1 MNVISNSKQ
10 RCLTAVLCCSRIRE
24 NSESSTIQKSHDFCY
39 RTFLTGYGILRHLKT
54 VLCLTVTCFITASLA
69 AQEKPEDAPL
79 AVEAPATAEAEAPEL
94 TEEAEKAIERGL
106 KFLIATQNKDGSW
119 SSTKDGDKG
128 GSHAIAGTSL
138 GLMAFMVE
146 GHFPGFGRYGA
157 ALDRAKDYLLKRAE
171 DSPNGTMNVK
181 MYEIGLFTIAMSEL
195 WGMTSDPKDNK
206 EIQVALERVVQ
217 IILRSQSPLGGWR
230 YAPRPDAGQDT
241 SVTAMV
247 FVSLA
252 SAREAGVLVPTETIE
267 RLTGYL
273 RDQAFDERRGGFG
286 YQGKGYTIACTAGGV
301 YAAQLAGN
309 RDTEWV
315 EAALNSLENDPKM
328 FSRKDNGHFYYSH
341 YYAMQAMVQA
351 GEERYAKWYPKIRDS
366 LIALQQPNGS
376 WQEKEMDYP
385 HKTPMSII
393 ILGTP
398 NRYIP
403 VYQR

>member
-1 MNVISNSKQ
+1 MIATLQPINP
-10 RCLTAVLCCSRIRE
+10 
-24 NSESSTIQKSHDFCY
+24 
-39 RTFLTGYGILRHLKT
+39 LRW
-54 VLCLTVTCFITASLA
+54 VLA
-69 AQEKPEDAPL
+69 ALMTCVLTLPLYAENDRPFELVDEDN
-79 AVEAPATAEAEAPEL
+79 APEL
-94 TEEAEKAIERGL
+94 NEAAAKAIDRGL
-106 KFLIATQNKDGSW
+106 KYLIASQNPDGSW
-119 SSTKDGDKG
+119 SMENGDY
-128 GSHAIAGTSL
+128 SIAGTSL
-138 GLMAFMVE
+138 ALMAFMVE
-146 GHFPGFGRYGA
+146 GHFPGFGEYGDT
-157 ALDRAKDYLLKRAE
+157 LDRAKDYLIKRNK
-171 DSPNGTMNVK
+171 DSPSGAMGVK

-195 WGMTSDPKDNK
+195 WGMTKDPEDNA
-206 EIQVALERVVQ
+206 EIQTALERSVQ

-252 SAREAGVLVPTETIE
+252 SAREAGVLVPNETIE
-267 RLTGYL
+267 RLTNYL
-273 RDQAFDERRGGFG
+273 RDQAFDENRGGFG

-315 EAALNSLENDPKM
+315 EAALSSLENDPKM
-328 FSRKDNGHFYYSH
+328 FSRKDNGYFYYSH

-351 GEERYAKWYPKIRDS
+351 SDERYAKWYPKIRDA
-366 LIALQQPNGS
+366 LIDLQKPDGS
-376 WQEKEMDYP
+376 WVEKENDYP
-385 HKTPMSII
+385 HKTPMAII

>member
-1 MNVISNSKQ
+1 MNALNNSK
-10 RCLTAVLCCSRIRE
+10 LC
-24 NSESSTIQKSHDFCY
+24 
-39 RTFLTGYGILRHLKT
+39 FLLSALFL
-54 VLCLTVTCFITASLA
+54 VAPVV
-69 AQEKPEDAPL
+69 AQDKDS
-79 AVEAPATAEAEAPEL
+79 EAPTIEDTPATTEAEAPEM

-106 KFLIATQNKDGSW
+106 KFLIANQNTDGSW
-119 SSTKDGDKG
+119 SSGDPELG
-128 GSHAIAGTSL
+128 GGGFSIAGTSL
-138 GLMAFMVE
+138 ALMAFMVE
-146 GHFPGFGRYGA
+146 GHFPGFGPYGA
-157 ALDRAKDYLLKRAE
+157 ALDRGKDYLLKRFKE
-171 DSPNGTMNVK
+171 SPTGAMGVK
-181 MYEIGLFTIAMSEL
+181 MYEIGLYTIAMSEL
-195 WGMTSDPKDNK
+195 WGMTGDPDDNK
-206 EIQVALERVVQ
+206 EIQVALERVVE

-286 YQGKGYTIACTAGGV
+286 YQGKGYTLACTAGGV

-315 EAALNSLENDPKM
+315 AAAISSLENNPKM
-328 FSRKDNGHFYYSH
+328 FSRKDNGHFYYTH

-351 GEERYAKWYPKIRDS
+351 GEEHYAKWYPKIRDA
-366 LIALQQPNGS
+366 LIALQQPDGS
-376 WQEKEMDYP
+376 WREKDAKKDYP

>member
-1 MNVISNSKQ
+1 MNDLKMSY
-10 RCLTAVLCCSRIRE
+10 LT
-24 NSESSTIQKSHDFCY
+24 
-39 RTFLTGYGILRHLKT
+39 T
-54 VLCLTVTCFITASLA
+54 VLCFLTACLIAAPLS
-69 AQEKPEDAPL
+69 AQEETAGAPL
-79 AVEAPATAEAEAPEL
+79 VGEAEAEAPEL

-106 KFLIATQNKDGSW
+106 KFLISSQNKDGSW
-119 SSTKDGDKG
+119 SSADPEKG
-128 GSHAIAGTSL
+128 GGGGYAIAGTSL

-146 GHFPGFGRYGA
+146 GHFPGFGPYGKV
-157 ALDRAKDYLLKRAE
+157 LDRAKDYLIKRSE
-171 DSPNGTMNVK
+171 DSPSGAMGVK

-195 WGMTSDPKDNK
+195 WGMTSDPEDNK
-206 EIQVALERVVQ
+206 EIQVALERIVEV
-217 IILRSQSPLGGWR
+217 ILRSQSPLGGWR

-252 SAREAGVLVPTETIE
+252 SAREAGVLVPAETIE

-273 RDQAFDERRGGFG
+273 RDQAFDEQRGGFG

-315 EAALNSLENDPKM
+315 SAAINSLENDPKM

-351 GEERYAKWYPKIRDS
+351 GEEHYAKWYPKIRDS
-366 LIALQQPNGS
+366 LIALQKPNGS
-376 WQEKEMDYP
+376 WQEKELDYP

>member
-1 MNVISNSKQ
+1 MNVTSNSRQ
-10 RCLTAVLCCSRIRE
+10 RYLT
-24 NSESSTIQKSHDFCY
+24 
-39 RTFLTGYGILRHLKT
+39 T
-54 VLCLTVTCFITASLA
+54 VLYFVTTGFITASLA
-69 AQEKPEDAPL
+69 AQEKPTGAPL
-79 AVEAPATAEAEAPEL
+79 VVEAPATSEAEAPEL
-94 TEEAEKAIERGL
+94 TEEAEKAIGRGL

-119 SSTKDGDKG
+119 SSKDKEKG
-128 GSHAIAGTSL
+128 EAGGYAIAGTSL

-146 GHFPGFGRYGA
+146 GHFPGFGRYGK
-157 ALDRAKDYLLKRAE
+157 ALDRAKDYLLKRSR
-171 DSPNGTMNVK
+171 DSPTGAMGVK

-195 WGMTSDPKDNK
+195 WGMTSDPADNK
-206 EIQVALERVVQ
+206 VIQESLERVVQ

-230 YAPRPDAGQDT
+230 YAPRPDSGQDT

-315 EAALNSLENDPKM
+315 SAALNSLENDPKM

-351 GEERYAKWYPKIRDS
+351 GEERYARWYPKIRDS
-366 LIALQQPNGS
+366 LIMLQKPNGS
-376 WQEKEMDYP
+376 WQENELDYP

>member
-1 MNVISNSKQ
+1 MNQ
-10 RCLTAVLCCSRIRE
+10 IR
-24 NSESSTIQKSHDFCY
+24 KHKVPYLFVALY
-39 RTFLTGYGILRHLKT
+39 LF
-54 VLCLTVTCFITASLA
+54 TASVLVT
-69 AQEKPEDAPL
+69 PL
-79 AVEAPATAEAEAPEL
+79 AGQETSSDAEAPEM
-94 TEEAEKAIERGL
+94 TEQTEKAIDRGL
-106 KFLIATQNKDGSW
+106 KFLISSQNKDGSW
-119 SSTKDGDKG
+119 SSGDASDKG
-128 GSHAIAGTSL
+128 GGYAIAGTSL

-146 GHFPGFGRYGA
+146 GHFPGFGPYGN
-157 ALDRAKDYLLKRAE
+157 ALDRAKDYLIKRSE
-171 DSPNGTMNVK
+171 DSETGAMGVK
-181 MYEIGLFTIAMSEL
+181 MYEIGLYTIAMSEL
-195 WGMTSDPKDNK
+195 WGMTSKPDDNK
-206 EIQVALERVVQ
+206 KIQVALERVVQ

-252 SAREAGVLVPTETIE
+252 SAREAGVLVPAETIE

-273 RDQAFDERRGGFG
+273 RDQAFDEQRGGFG

-309 RDTEWV
+309 RDSEWV
-315 EAALNSLENDPKM
+315 SASINSLENNPKI

-351 GEERYAKWYPKIRDS
+351 GEEHYANWYPKIRDA
-366 LIALQQPNGS
+366 LVALQQPNGS

>member
-1 MNVISNSKQ
+1 MNDLKMSD
-10 RCLTAVLCCSRIRE
+10 LTRALC
-24 NSESSTIQKSHDFCY
+24 
-39 RTFLTGYGILRHLKT
+39 IL
-54 VLCLTVTCFITASLA
+54 VVCFIAAPIA
-69 AQEKPEDAPL
+69 AQEKSANAPL
-79 AVEAPATAEAEAPEL
+79 AVEALAGEKAEAPEL
-94 TEEAEKAIERGL
+94 TEAAEKAIDRGL
-106 KFLIATQNKDGSW
+106 KFLISNQNKDGSW
-119 SSTKDGDKG
+119 SSTDPAHDGG
-128 GSHAIAGTSL
+128 GGYAIGGTSL

-146 GHFPGFGRYGA
+146 GHFPGFGPYGN
-157 ALDRAKDYLLKRAE
+157 ALDRAKDYLLKRSK
-171 DSPNGTMNVK
+171 DSPTGAMGVK

-195 WGMTSDPKDNK
+195 WGMTSDPENNR
-206 EIQVALERVVQ
+206 EIQVALERIVEV
-217 IILRSQSPLGGWR
+217 ILRSQSPLGGWR

-252 SAREAGVLVPTETIE
+252 SAREAGVLVPAETIE

-273 RDQAFDERRGGFG
+273 RDQAFDEQRGGFG

-315 EAALNSLENDPKM
+315 SAAINSLENDPKM

-351 GEERYAKWYPKIRDS
+351 GEEHYAKWYPKIRDT
-366 LIALQQPNGS
+366 LISLQQPNGS
-376 WQEKEMDYP
+376 WQEKELDYP

>member
-1 MNVISNSKQ
+1 MNVISNSQQ
-10 RCLTAVLCCSRIRE
+10 RYLTAVLC
-24 NSESSTIQKSHDFCY
+24 F
-39 RTFLTGYGILRHLKT
+39 
-54 VLCLTVTCFITASLA
+54 VTTSFIASSLA
-69 AQEKPEDAPL
+69 AQEKPAAAPL
-79 AVEAPATAEAEAPEL
+79 AVEAPATAEAEAPEM

-106 KFLIATQNKDGSW
+106 KFLIASQNKDGSW
-119 SSTKDGDKG
+119 SSGDASDRG
-128 GSHAIAGTSL
+128 GGYAIAGTSL

-157 ALDRAKDYLLKRAE
+157 ALDRAKDYLLKRSKH
-171 DSPNGTMNVK
+171 SPTGAMGVT
-181 MYEIGLFTIAMSEL
+181 MYEIGRFTIAMSEL

-206 EIQVALERVVQ
+206 EIQVALERVVE

-230 YAPRPDAGQDT
+230 YGPRPDAGQDT

-273 RDQAFDERRGGFG
+273 RDQAFDEQRGGFG

-315 EAALNSLENDPKM
+315 SAALNTLENEPKM
-328 FSRKDNGHFYYSH
+328 FSRKDNGNFYYSH

-366 LIALQQPNGS
+366 IIMLQQPNGS
-376 WQEKEMDYP
+376 WQEKEQDYP
-385 HKTPMSII
+385 HKTPMAII

>member
-1 MNVISNSKQ
+1 MNMININKQ
-10 RCLTAVLCCSRIRE
+10 CYLTAALC
-24 NSESSTIQKSHDFCY
+24 
-39 RTFLTGYGILRHLKT
+39 FLL
-54 VLCLTVTCFITASLA
+54 ASVIAAPLA
-69 AQEKPEDAPL
+69 AQEKAGE
-79 AVEAPATAEAEAPEL
+79 VEAPEMSEQ
-94 TEEAEKAIERGL
+94 AEKAIERGL
-106 KFLIATQNKDGSW
+106 KFLISSQNKDGSW
-119 SSTKDGDKG
+119 TSQNPDKG
-128 GSHAIAGTSL
+128 KFGTPGGYAIAGTSL

-146 GHFPGFGRYGA
+146 GHFPGFGQYGK
-157 ALDRAKDYLLKRAE
+157 ALDRAKEYLLKRSK
-171 DSPNGTMNVK
+171 DSPTGSMGVK
-181 MYEIGLFTIAMSEL
+181 MYEIGLYTIAMSEL
-195 WGMTSDPKDNK
+195 WGMTSDPEDNK
-206 EIQVALERVVQ
+206 EIQVALERVVDV
-217 IILRSQSPLGGWR
+217 ILRSQSPLGGWR
-230 YAPRPDAGQDT
+230 YGARPDAGQDT

-267 RLTGYL
+267 RVTGYL
-273 RDQAFDERRGGFG
+273 RDQAFDEQRGGFG

-309 RDTEWV
+309 RETEWV
-315 EAALNSLENDPKM
+315 QAALNSLENDPKM

-351 GEERYAKWYPKIRDS
+351 GEEHYAKWYPKIRDA
-366 LIALQQPNGS
+366 LITLQKPNGS
-376 WQEKEMDYP
+376 WQEKDTDYP